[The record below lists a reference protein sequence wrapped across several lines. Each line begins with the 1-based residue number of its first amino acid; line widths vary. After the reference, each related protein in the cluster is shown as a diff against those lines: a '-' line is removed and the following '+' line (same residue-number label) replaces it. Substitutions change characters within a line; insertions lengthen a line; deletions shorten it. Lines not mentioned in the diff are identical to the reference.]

1 MSHASRR
8 HGRALQHAL
17 ALPALVVMLVS
28 VLTTSLLV
36 GVETAEAASYK
47 APTSLKTVSTSQT
60 AARLTWKAVSKATS
74 YRVKFDDNARMS
86 SPAMAT
92 SSTTS
97 VELKGLKP
105 GTKYW
110 ANVVVVNSKGKTLGK
125 FSRTVSFSTQPKG
138 GYTQLAPASAK
149 VTSTAATALRMTWST
164 VPGATRYRVKYST
177 SSKMS
182 SPGYAYSTST
192 SVEITRLRAGAT
204 YYLQVSSVTAQG
216 SNLSQYTVKVKAKT
230 RPKNSVPLLSPTGL
244 KASGIT
250 VVGGTLSWA
259 ARGSTNRY
267 QLRYSTSSSFSKPGW
282 ATATGTSRTLSGL
295 KPSTRYYVQVKVVD
309 AAGKDV
315 SEYSPAI
322 SFVTAKLVIKAPP
335 TGLRVT
341 KASPTSLTL
350 QWTAIPGAPGYRLK
364 YDPKPWNS
372 SKYVFTT
379 ANTITVSGLLKNTRY
394 SFKVR
399 VMKPDGTTL
408 SDYGA
413 TVTATTPVSGTT
425 APSAPVKVPD
435 TPPSGLKASISGTA
449 VVLSWNAIAGAP
461 QYRVKYDVDPWNTPI
476 YANSVANSLTL
487 NGLTPGVTYSFKVR
501 VMDAVGEFLTD
512 YGTTVTVS
520 VPRRPTPVI
529 AASYNVRC
537 HNCSSG
543 IAEEKPWTTRR
554 TAIIET
560 INSEGPDVIGLQEAQ
575 QSWLLDSN
583 GDTINKSQFEDL
595 VERLGGVWKLTN
607 PARNNCVKS
616 TTPTDC
622 VYKDQGASKGTKI
635 IYRTDRLKLISSG
648 TVELSAL
655 TSSSYDRYLAWA
667 VFEQLST
674 GKQFFFGDTHLEP
687 DNDKVGQTIYHDQR
701 ARQAQDIL
709 RIIAA
714 KNTGKLPVVLVG
726 DLASSRADEPTNA
739 PYDVLTKGGLIDPLG
754 NVKGVTQPVNP
765 TVQTRINTNYYSFN
779 GWARTARKTT
789 SQVNGIYNDY
799 ILTSPGTTVAEFEN
813 VVKVD
818 SAGKFVGV
826 IPSDHN
832 MVRATL
838 WLPGVTPTA

>member
-8 HGRALQHAL
+8 YGRDLPRALT
-17 ALPALVVMLVS
+17 LPALVVMLVS
-28 VLTTSLLV
+28 ILTASLLV
-36 GVETAEAASYK
+36 GVETADAASYK
-47 APTSLKTVSTSQT
+47 APTSLKAASTSQT

-74 YRVKFDDNARMS
+74 YKVKFDDNAGLS
-86 SPAMAT
+86 SPSYAT

-105 GTKYW
+105 GTRYW
-110 ANVVVVNSKGKTLGK
+110 ATVVVVNSKGKALGK
-125 FSRTVSFSTQPKG
+125 FSKVVGFRSQPKG
-138 GYTQLAPASAK
+138 SYVQLAPASLK
-149 VTSTAATALRMTWST
+149 ITSTAATALRVTWSA

-182 SPGYAYSTST
+182 SPGYAYSTTT
-192 SVEITRLRAGAT
+192 SVDISRLRSNAT

-216 SNLSQYTVKVKAKT
+216 GNLSQYTAKLKAKT
-230 RPKNSVPLLSPTGL
+230 RPKNSVSQLSPTGL

-250 VVGGTLSWA
+250 VVAGTLSWA
-259 ARGSTNRY
+259 PRGSTNKY
-267 QLRYSTSSSFSKPGW
+267 QLRYSTSSSFSKPSW
-282 ATATGTSRTLSGL
+282 ASATGTSRTLTGL

-315 SEYSPAI
+315 SEYSAAT

-364 YDPKPWNS
+364 YDPKPWTS
-372 SKYVFTT
+372 SKYAFTT
-379 ANTITVSGLLKNTRY
+379 SNTITVSGLLKNTKY
-394 SFKVR
+394 SFKLR
-399 VMKPDGTTL
+399 VMKPDGTAL
-408 SDYGA
+408 SDYGT
-413 TVTATTPVSGTT
+413 TVTATTPISGTT
-425 APSAPVKVPD
+425 LPTSPVKIPD
-435 TPPSGLKASISGTA
+435 TPPSGLKASLTGNA

-461 QYRVKYDVDPWNTPI
+461 QYRIKYDVDPWNTPI
-476 YANSVANSLTL
+476 YANSAANSMTLT
-487 NGLTPGVTYSFKVR
+487 GLTPGVTYSFKVR
-501 VMDAVGEFLTD
+501 VMDAAGAFLTD
-512 YGTTVTVS
+512 YGATVTAAI
-520 VPRRPTPVI
+520 PRRPTPVI
-529 AASYNVRC
+529 AASYNIRC

-543 IAEEKPWTTRR
+543 IAEEKPWSTRR
-554 TAIIET
+554 TAIAET

-595 VERLGGVWKLTN
+595 VELLGGAWKLTN

-622 VYKDQGASKGTKI
+622 VYRDQGASKGTKI

-667 VFEQLST
+667 VFEQFST

-687 DNDKVGQTIYHDQR
+687 DNDKAGETIYHDQR

-739 PYDVLTKGGLIDPLG
+739 PYDVLTGGGLVDPLG
-754 NVKGVTQPVNP
+754 NVKGTTQPVNP

-789 SQVNGIYNDY
+789 TQVNGIYNDY
-799 ILTSPGTTVAEFEN
+799 ILTTPGTGVAEFEN

-818 SAGKFVGV
+818 SAGRFVGV